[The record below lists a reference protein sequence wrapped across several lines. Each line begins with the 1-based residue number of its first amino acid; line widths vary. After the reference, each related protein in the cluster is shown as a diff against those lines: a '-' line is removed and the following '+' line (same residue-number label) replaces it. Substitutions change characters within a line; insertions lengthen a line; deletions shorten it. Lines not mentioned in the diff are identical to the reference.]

1 MPTFLVAFNAGIA
14 DIVKAEIHSLNP
26 NASVQ
31 PFYEMQGWLAVEGLT
46 LDEVLRLHSIE
57 KVIELCRAF
66 YFDKSLTD
74 LQQKVAETPV
84 PQLSGASS
92 FRVSTRRYG
101 NHDFGSSEVQVVA
114 GRVLQ
119 EAYGAPVSLKEYTVH
134 VRVDVMARFAYVG
147 VQRTSEKW
155 GKRYNFQRFHRAGIK
170 PSMAYALLQLGALK
184 SGQVLL
190 DPFMGGGTIPI
201 EAASLFGSRIT
212 VLGSDLYDEAIE
224 QARTNAEWTGYQN
237 EVTFIRSDIYHLEEA
252 ISGPIDAIVSN
263 PPYGVKSATNANMR
277 KLYRGFIVK
286 AAQVL
291 KLEGRM
297 VVMVQRT
304 DMFRQL
310 IGRTK
315 LFKVIE
321 ERVVESSSLSPHVF
335 VLGKIDEPA

>member
-1 MPTFLVAFNAGIA
+1 MPTFLLTFNAGLT
-14 DIVKAEIHSLNP
+14 DVVKAEVKHHDK
-26 NASVQ
+26 AACVK
-31 PFYEMQGWLAVEGLT
+31 PFYDMQGWLKVEGLT
-46 LDEVLRLHSIE
+46 LEQVLKLHSVE
-57 KVIELCRAF
+57 KVIELCSAF

-74 LQQKVAETPV
+74 LEQQVGQTAV
-84 PQLSGASS
+84 PQLANAQN

-101 NHDFGSSEVQVVA
+101 NHDFGSNEVQVVA
-114 GRVLQ
+114 GRALQ
-119 EAYGAPVSLKEYTVH
+119 QAYHTPVSLKAYEVH

-147 VQRTSEKW
+147 VQRTPEKW

-170 PSMAYALLQLGALK
+170 PSMAYALLQLAAIQP
-184 SGQVLL
+184 GQTVL

-201 EAASLFGSRIT
+201 EAASLFKAQLSI
-212 VLGSDLYDEAIE
+212 LGSDLYEEVIQ
-224 QARTNAEWTGYQN
+224 QAQDNAEATGFAN
-237 EVTFIRSDIYHLEEA
+237 HVTFFQADIYHLDEA
-252 ISGPIDAIVSN
+252 IQQPVDAIVSN

-277 KLYRGFIVK
+277 KLYRAFIVK

-310 IGRTK
+310 VSRTK
-315 LFKVIE
+315 IFKVIE
-321 ERVVESSSLSPHVF
+321 ERVVTSSSLNPHIF

>member
-1 MPTFLVAFNAGIA
+1 MPNYLVAFNPGIA
-14 DIVKAEIHSLNP
+14 DIVTTEIQQINP
-26 NASVQ
+26 QAVIS
-31 PFYEMQGWLAVEGLT
+31 PFYEMQGWLVINGLT
-46 LDEVLRLHSIE
+46 LEQTLQLHSIE
-57 KVIELCRAF
+57 KVIELYDAF

-74 LQQKVAETPV
+74 LERKVAETAIPA
-84 PQLSGASS
+84 LHNGDS

-114 GRVLQ
+114 GRAIQ
-119 EAYGAPVSLKEYTVH
+119 EAYEAPVSLKDYTVH

-147 VQRTSEKW
+147 IQRTPEKW
-155 GKRYNFQRFHRAGIK
+155 GKRYSFKRFHRAGIK
-170 PSMAYALLQLGALK
+170 PSMAYALIQMANLQE
-184 SGQVLL
+184 GQTLL

-201 EAASLFGSRIT
+201 EAASLYGSRVK

-224 QARTNAEWTGYQN
+224 QAETNAEWTGFQN
-237 EVTFIRSDIYHLEEA
+237 EVTFSQSDIYHLEDS

-277 KLYRGFIVK
+277 KLYRGFILK
-286 AAQVL
+286 AARVL

-335 VLGKIDEPA
+335 VLGKIDHPD